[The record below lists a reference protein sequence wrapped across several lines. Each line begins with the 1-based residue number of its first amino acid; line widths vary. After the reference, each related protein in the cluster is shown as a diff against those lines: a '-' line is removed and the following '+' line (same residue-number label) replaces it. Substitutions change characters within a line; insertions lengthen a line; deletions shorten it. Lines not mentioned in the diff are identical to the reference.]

1 VTVSALRIGLLDT
14 SRPEQPGSMR
24 EYADTLQQAL
34 TRHAKRLQVET
45 FNVTSAPGRGNWA
58 RRQESVAMLRE
69 AWRLRNRPVDVWH
82 ILDGRRA
89 YIGLALGHQPLVI
102 TAHDI
107 IPHLQAKGQFPE
119 APPMGLAARMLWR
132 ANRTATRTAAAVACD
147 STATQRD
154 LTQHFSI
161 PASRCAVVPLPLR
174 QSLIRHLP
182 GPHAQTEGADQTGI
196 VLHVG
201 SNAFYKNRPQ
211 VLRIFAALDAR
222 FALRLVMIGPPPTA
236 SLLALA
242 DHLELADRVHWV
254 GDCDDA
260 TVAEWYQKASLMLF
274 PSLYEGYG
282 WPVLEAMAF
291 GLPVIAA
298 AAGSLPELVGDGAD
312 SPAAADLSR
321 WVAEANQLLRSP
333 AAHAAA
339 SAAGLARANTF
350 TAQRLVDEMQA
361 IYQRV
366 VQSPSSMTDRQ

>member
-1 VTVSALRIGLLDT
+1 MRIGLIDT

-24 EYADTLQQAL
+24 EYADTLKQAL
-34 TRHAKRLQVET
+34 IRHANALQVEM
-45 FNVTSAPGRGNWA
+45 FNVSSVPGRSGWA
-58 RRQESVAMLRE
+58 RRQDSVAMARR
-69 AWRLRNRPVDVWH
+69 AWRLRSSPVDVWH
-82 ILDGRRA
+82 ILDGSRA
-89 YIGLALGHQPLVI
+89 YVGLALGHQPVVI

-107 IPHLQAKGQFPE
+107 IPHLQSEGWFPE
-119 APPMGLAARMLWR
+119 APSMGLAARLLWR
-132 ANRTATRTAAAVACD
+132 ANRVATRAAAAVACD

-154 LTQHFSI
+154 LAQHFSI
-161 PASRCAVVPLPLR
+161 PVSRCAVVPLPLR
-174 QSLIRHLP
+174 HSLLRHLP
-182 GPHAQTEGADQTGI
+182 DPSAKAESAVDSGT

-222 FALRLVMIGPPPTA
+222 FALRLVMIGPPPTTD
-236 SLLALA
+236 LVALA
-242 DHLELADRVHWV
+242 AELKLADRVQWV

-260 TVAEWYQKASLMLF
+260 TVADWYQKASLMLF

-291 GLPVIAA
+291 DLPAIAS

-312 SPAAADLSR
+312 LPAPADVSSWVAAADR
-321 WVAEANQLLRSP
+321 LLQSP

-339 SAAGLARANTF
+339 RSAGRTRAKAF
-350 TAQRLVDEMQA
+350 TAQRLAEEMQA

-366 VQSPSSMTDRQ
+366 VQPPKTATTQQ